1 MSIEKINY
9 NNKDNLAESFISK
22 AGNKTSS
29 GRVDINDLLAR
40 ARKETSKKTKVN
52 LIFFGLFL
60 ALILI
65 IGLLLSL

>member
-1 MSIEKINY
+1 MNIEKINY
-9 NNKDNLAESFISK
+9 NNKDNLADSFTSK
-22 AGNKTSS
+22 ADNKTSS